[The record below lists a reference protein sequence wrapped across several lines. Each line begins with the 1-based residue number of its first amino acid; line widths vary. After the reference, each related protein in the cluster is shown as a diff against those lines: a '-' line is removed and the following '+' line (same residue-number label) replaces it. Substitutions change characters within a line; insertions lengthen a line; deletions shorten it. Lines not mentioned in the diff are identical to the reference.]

1 MKKYWWKILS
11 ILLILY
17 SIVFGFLIPLNPGI
31 IGLSTQLLKAG
42 EKEVVEVAAYNT
54 HFSTS
59 EGIKV
64 WLKTSANYFLPADS
78 IEIIDQ
84 RHLRFTV
91 SLPPEYPSSL
101 GSTSISLVVSA
112 QEDGTMVLPD
122 AFTIGTSPELESPM
136 QNNGWQ
142 VLESLALYPRE
153 RTGIPFR
160 NLLLET
166 IRNLYFHVSM
176 WFAMMI
182 ILMLA
187 LYFSIQY
194 LRTQDTVYDHKASA
208 FTLSGLVLGLLGLI
222 TGALWAN
229 YTWGEPWSGDVKQN
243 MSAVALLIYA
253 AYFVLR
259 ASYEAPDKKARVA
272 ASYNIFSFA
281 CLIPLLFVIPR
292 LQSSLHPGSG
302 GNPGFG
308 GDDLDNTM
316 RLVFYPAILGWVLFF
331 TWISNIIW
339 RYTRIYQQYLDLEK

>member
-1 MKKYWWKILS
+1 MKKNWWKILS

-17 SIVFGFLIPLNPGI
+17 SIIFGFLIPLNPGVTA
-31 IGLSTQLLKAG
+31 LSTHLLKPG
-42 EKEVVEVAAYNT
+42 HKEVVEVTAYNT
-54 HFSTS
+54 NFSVS
-59 EGIKV
+59 SGLKV
-64 WLKTSANYFLPADS
+64 WVKTSKNYFLLADS
-78 IEIIDQ
+78 IEVKGPRQFNFSVFIP
-84 RHLRFTV
+84 F
-91 SLPPEYPSSL
+91 EYPAHL
-101 GSTSISLVVSA
+101 GSKSLSLVVSS
-112 QEDGTMVLPD
+112 EKDGTMVLPD
-122 AFTIGTSPELESPM
+122 AFTIGTSSESDLRMEKSTWQALET
-136 QNNGWQ
+136 
-142 VLESLALYPRE
+142 LALYPRE
-153 RTGIPFR
+153 SLGIPFR

-176 WFAMMI
+176 WFAMMVILI
-182 ILMLA
+182 IA
-187 LYFSIQY
+187 LYYSILY
-194 LRTQDTVYDHKASA
+194 LRTQDSIYDHKASA
-208 FTLSGLVLGLLGLI
+208 FTLSGLVLGFLGLT

-243 MSAVALLIYA
+243 MSAVALLIYG

-259 ASYEAPDKKARVA
+259 ASYDAPDKKARVS

-316 RLVFYPAILGWVLFF
+316 RLVFYPAILGWILFF